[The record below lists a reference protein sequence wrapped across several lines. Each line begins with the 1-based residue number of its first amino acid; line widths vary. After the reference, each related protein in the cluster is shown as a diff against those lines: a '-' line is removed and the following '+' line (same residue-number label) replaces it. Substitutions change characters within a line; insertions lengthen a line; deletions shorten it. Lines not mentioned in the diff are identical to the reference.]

1 MKKEEWWSCEEL
13 SKQRPYEG
21 GGSSDHPIAVQ
32 ILKWGGM
39 LYGRSGGMLTAHV
52 GQVRVG
58 KGEVGRR
65 RRRDTPGADLFSHSP
80 THTSPACCTFN
91 ERNYIKAILIYQPI
105 YF

>member
-1 MKKEEWWSCEEL
+1 MKKEELWSCEEL

-32 ILKWGGM
+32 ILKWG
-39 LYGRSGGMLTAHV
+39 GGMLTAHV

-80 THTSPACCTFN
+80 THTSPTCCTFN
-91 ERNYIKAILIYQPI
+91 ERNYIRCIKAN
-105 YF
+105 